1 MKSIAQIVQ
10 NNRRLLEAYE
20 DKVQPRFLSR
30 YAREPM
36 DAAVE
41 GLGAGWNSTSPTS
54 SPLGTVAGLLADG
67 GIAYVQTFAEDPEV
81 NEQVDMAVVA
91 KMGHRVFP
99 GSEVE
104 DLAEANGLKL
114 GGASHVGMVYFR
126 TLTKKSAIGEA
137 GK

>member
-10 NNRRLLEAYE
+10 NNRGLLAAYE

-41 GLGAGWNSTSPTS
+41 GLGAGRNSTSPTS
-54 SPLGTVAGLLADG
+54 SRRSAGS
-67 GIAYVQTFAEDPEV
+67 
-81 NEQVDMAVVA
+81 
-91 KMGHRVFP
+91 P

>member
-10 NNRRLLEAYE
+10 NNRRLLVAYE

-41 GLGAGWNSTSPTS
+41 GLGAGRNSTSPTS
-54 SPLGTVAGLLADG
+54 SRRSAGS
-67 GIAYVQTFAEDPEV
+67 
-81 NEQVDMAVVA
+81 
-91 KMGHRVFP
+91 P

-114 GGASHVGMVYFR
+114 GGASHVGMVYFC

>member
-10 NNRRLLEAYE
+10 NNRRLLAAYE

-41 GLGAGWNSTSPTS
+41 GLGAGRNSTSPTS
-54 SPLGTVAGLLADG
+54 SRRSAGS
-67 GIAYVQTFAEDPEV
+67 
-81 NEQVDMAVVA
+81 
-91 KMGHRVFP
+91 P

-114 GGASHVGMVYFR
+114 GGASHAGMVYFC

>member
-10 NNRRLLEAYE
+10 NNLRLLAAYE

-41 GLGAGWNSTSPTS
+41 GLGAGRNSTSPTS
-54 SPLGTVAGLLADG
+54 SRRSAGS
-67 GIAYVQTFAEDPEV
+67 
-81 NEQVDMAVVA
+81 
-91 KMGHRVFP
+91 P

-114 GGASHVGMVYFR
+114 GGASHAGMVYFC

>member
-1 MKSIAQIVQ
+1 MEFYVADV
-10 NNRRLLEAYE
+10 LA
-20 DKVQPRFLSR
+20 
-30 YAREPM
+30 
-36 DAAVE
+36 
-41 GLGAGWNSTSPTS
+41 
-54 SPLGTVAGLLADG
+54 PLGTVAGLLADG

-114 GGASHVGMVYFR
+114 GGASHAGMVYFC